1 MVVRMNNPREN
12 DYDIFCDDCGSEE
25 ICDHEYGT
33 GNDMQSID
41 YCISCCAECNANPN
55 YEDMRNDFVEK
66 LYFNKMLCNKAMD
79 KTVRF
84 RPNLAV
90 NISEIQK
97 ALEIISQVDKTL

>member
-1 MVVRMNNPREN
+1 MWVIMVVRMNNPREN

-55 YEDMRNDFVEK
+55 HEDMRND
-66 LYFNKMLCNKAMD
+66 LD
-79 KTVRF
+79 
-84 RPNLAV
+84 
-90 NISEIQK
+90 
-97 ALEIISQVDKTL
+97 

>member
-55 YEDMRNDFVEK
+55 HEDMRND
-66 LYFNKMLCNKAMD
+66 LD
-79 KTVRF
+79 W
-84 RPNLAV
+84 
-90 NISEIQK
+90 I
-97 ALEIISQVDKTL
+97 